1 MKAVHATALGLGLA
15 VTVSALGVVSS
26 QHRARVLFVELRQ
39 LEREQA
45 QLETQWGRLE
55 LEQSTWSTPGRIERL
70 ARQRLDMRLPDF
82 QRAEIVVLP

>member
-70 ARQRLDMRLPDF
+70 ARERLDMRLPDF

>member
-15 VTVSALGVVSS
+15 VTASALGVVYS
-26 QHRARVLFVELRQ
+26 QHRARALFVELRQ

-70 ARQRLDMRLPDF
+70 ARERLDMRLPDF